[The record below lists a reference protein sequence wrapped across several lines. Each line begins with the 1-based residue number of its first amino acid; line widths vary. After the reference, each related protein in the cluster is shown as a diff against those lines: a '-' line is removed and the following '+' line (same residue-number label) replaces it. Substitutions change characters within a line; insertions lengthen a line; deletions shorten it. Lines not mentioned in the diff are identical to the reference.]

1 MHLYKGN
8 KLIFSRLG
16 NKKVVFL
23 QLNTQYE
30 TIMIRSLFF
39 DIDGTLC
46 SLKTHEIPESAVRAI
61 TEAKARGVKIFIST
75 GRPIQI
81 INNIG
86 AIEHLV
92 DGYITTNGAYCFVGD
107 TAVCCM
113 PIPAADVRTLTADAM
128 AEGYP
133 CIVAGD
139 KGIAVYGK
147 ARETIDR
154 IFRGELNVSD
164 LDFERPAGEVL
175 CGNVLQVT
183 SFCSSEHEQ
192 KLMERIGHCV
202 SARWHPAFTD
212 ITADGADK
220 GKGLAAMAR
229 HFGLDISETMAFGD
243 GGNDISIIRR
253 AGTGVAMGN
262 AGDNVKAAAD
272 YVTTSVDDDGVMNA
286 LVHFGVVDK

>member
-1 MHLYKGN
+1 
-8 KLIFSRLG
+8 
-16 NKKVVFL
+16 
-23 QLNTQYE
+23 
-30 TIMIRSLFF
+30 
-39 DIDGTLC
+39 
-46 SLKTHEIPESAVRAI
+46 
-61 TEAKARGVKIFIST
+61 
-75 GRPIQI
+75 
-81 INNIG
+81 
-86 AIEHLV
+86 
-92 DGYITTNGAYCFVGD
+92 
-107 TAVCCM
+107 
-113 PIPAADVRTLTADAM
+113 M

-147 ARETIDR
+147 ARETVDR

-192 KLMERIGHCV
+192 KLMERVGHCV

-286 LVHFGVVDK
+286 LVHFGVIDK

>member
-1 MHLYKGN
+1 MQREIQFEIK
-8 KLIFSRLG
+8 
-16 NKKVVFL
+16 
-23 QLNTQYE
+23 
-30 TIMIRSLFF
+30 MIRSLFF

-46 SLKTHEIPESAVRAI
+46 SLKTHEIPQSTVRAI
-61 TEAKARGVKIFIST
+61 SMAKARGVKIFIST

-86 AIEHLV
+86 VIEDLV

-107 TAVCCM
+107 TAVCCT
-113 PIPAADVRTLTADAM
+113 PIPTADVLTLTADAM

-139 KGIAVYGK
+139 RGIAVYGN
-147 ARETIDR
+147 ARETVDR
-154 IFRGELNVSD
+154 IFRGELNVSN
-164 LDFERPAGEVL
+164 LDIERSADDVL
-175 CGNVLQVT
+175 RGNVLQVT
-183 SFCSSEHEQ
+183 SFCSPEQ
-192 KLMERIGHCV
+192 ERRLMERVVHCV

-229 HFGLDISETMAFGD
+229 HLGLDISETMAFGD

-253 AGTGVAMGN
+253 AGIGVAMGN
-262 AGDNVKAAAD
+262 AGDGVKAVAD

-286 LVHFGVVDK
+286 LVHFGVI